1 MTAADVSPHIPV
13 RWQLADSQL
22 QVRHWADEAEGVV
35 FSPLSGEVHLLNLS
49 ALALLEAL
57 AREPLSTQQLSEFLA
72 LTSGRPP
79 DDDWAA
85 AVGDALTTLDRAGL
99 IEPRAP

>member
-1 MTAADVSPHIPV
+1 V
-13 RWQLADSQL
+13 RWQLADTEL
-22 QVRHWADEAEGVV
+22 QVRHWADETECVV

-49 ALALLEAL
+49 ALALLDAL
-57 AREPLSTQQLSEFLA
+57 ARQPLSTQQLSESLA
-72 LTSGRPP
+72 RTSGRPP

-85 AVGDALTTLDRAGL
+85 AVGDALTRLDGAGL